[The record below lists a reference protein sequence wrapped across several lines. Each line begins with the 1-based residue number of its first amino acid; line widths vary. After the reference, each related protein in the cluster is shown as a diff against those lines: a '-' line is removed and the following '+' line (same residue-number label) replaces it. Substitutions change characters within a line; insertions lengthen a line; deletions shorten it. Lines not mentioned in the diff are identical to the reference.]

1 MIVSEL
7 MLLSIVTL
15 FSIQNL
21 AVRSGRSAK
30 VTARVLMNIIAII
43 LLLDYSLS
51 HKLRQAIRASRLTNE
66 KEIKK
71 QLNLLKENVRGL
83 QQIRYILVPHKV

>member
-1 MIVSEL
+1 
-7 MLLSIVTL
+7 
-15 FSIQNL
+15 
-21 AVRSGRSAK
+21 
-30 VTARVLMNIIAII
+30 MNIIAIT

-51 HKLRQAIRASRLTNE
+51 HKLRQAIRASRLTNG

-83 QQIRYILVPHKV
+83 QQIRYTSYLIKAEHNS

>member
-1 MIVSEL
+1 
-7 MLLSIVTL
+7 MLIIRYIVTL

-30 VTARVLMNIIAII
+30 VTARVLMNIIAIT

>member
-1 MIVSEL
+1 MRQYY
-7 MLLSIVTL
+7 MLIIRYIVTL

-30 VTARVLMNIIAII
+30 VTATARVLMNIIAIT

-71 QLNLLKENVRGL
+71 QLNLLKRM
-83 QQIRYILVPHKV
+83 

>member
-1 MIVSEL
+1 
-7 MLLSIVTL
+7 
-15 FSIQNL
+15 
-21 AVRSGRSAK
+21 
-30 VTARVLMNIIAII
+30 MNIIAIT

-71 QLNLLKENVRGL
+71 QLNLLKRM
-83 QQIRYILVPHKV
+83 

>member
-1 MIVSEL
+1 
-7 MLLSIVTL
+7 MLIIRYIVTL

-51 HKLRQAIRASRLTNE
+51 YKLRQAIRASRLTNE